1 MKITFKGVLAI
12 VFMFTWLALLCF
24 GFISCGAKKQ
34 HSEKEKESSSVEVVD
49 RSTDDSKIEKKEESE
64 TNVKRS
70 EETIVNNQDHTVTK
84 KETIE
89 PVDNTKPASYKDESG
104 KMQELNNS
112 KKTTET
118 TTKKNNTK
126 SESKVNTE
134 VAEKKSKDS
143 IGEQK
148 KNNNIIANGKAER
161 TKKVDDLDQKQF
173 NWFSLWWLYLIII
186 GLILLALKKF
196 TKIFG

>member
-1 MKITFKGVLAI
+1 MKNSVTICLWIISILFI
-12 VFMFTWLALLCF
+12 WCF
-24 GFISCGAKKQ
+24 WGCGAKKT

-49 RSTDDSKIEKKEESE
+49 KSTTDSKVDKKEESE

-70 EETIVNNQDHTVTK
+70 EEIIVNNQDRTVTK

-89 PVDNTKPASYKDESG
+89 PIDSSKPASYKGEDG
-104 KMQELNNS
+104 KVQELNNS

-118 TTKKNNTK
+118 TTKNNNTK
-126 SESKVNTE
+126 TE
-134 VAEKKSKDS
+134 TKIDTEQSEKKTKDS
-143 IGEQK
+143 IAEVKRRNDIQS
-148 KNNNIIANGKAER
+148 KAEAKR
-161 TKKVDDLDQKQF
+161 QKEQDDLDRKQF
-173 NWFSLWWLYLIII
+173 NWLSLWWVYLIVI